1 MEYTEEQIEEAVR
14 VWEADND
21 KSWVDLA
28 KLIMRMMREEAK
40 AAKLY
45 ARLCDQSHG
54 ALNPTPPEFW
64 KEHKKPA
71 TESQWRQIET
81 APRHQFVIVARYG
94 FAPVVAVYHVKSEG
108 WETRSEAVEFEPT
121 HWMPIPELPMEDG
134 A

>member
-64 KEHKKPA
+64 KEPKKPA
-71 TESQWRQIET
+71 TESPWRPIGAVPINQVVLFGDELGE
-81 APRHQFVIVARYG
+81 RIVGYADNDGRL
-94 FAPVVAVYHVKSEG
+94 YHKDGVRICKKM
-108 WETRSEAVEFEPT
+108 TD
-121 HWMPIPELPMEDG
+121 WMPIPELPE
-134 A
+134 